1 MTNRLIL
8 FDFDETYYKHRTN
21 QADIPYLKEMESL
34 LQNITA
40 KNNVITAILTG
51 STIESVLQK
60 MSKVNMSYKPQHIF
74 SDLSSKMFTWNNCEY
89 IESDEYK
96 NEVLIEPFLLEDIL
110 DILKHVS
117 SKHKVEFI
125 PQRIFRENETLYN
138 FYLYSSGDTHLDKTI
153 LEDLSQYS
161 KTRDYT
167 MTFNRCNPLAGD
179 PENAYDINFTPKNAG
194 KLIIGFGDSGNDEA
208 FLSYLDHAMI
218 MSNSQDE
225 EMKSKFKN
233 TKYPYYKGIYTHVR
247 EFIEY
252 ENV

>member
-96 NEVLIEPFLLEDIL
+96 KRSVDRTVLIGRYIRY
-110 DILKHVS
+110 I
-117 SKHKVEFI
+117 
-125 PQRIFRENETLYN
+125 
-138 FYLYSSGDTHLDKTI
+138 
-153 LEDLSQYS
+153 
-161 KTRDYT
+161 KTR
-167 MTFNRCNPLAGD
+167 F
-179 PENAYDINFTPKNAG
+179 F
-194 KLIIGFGDSGNDEA
+194 
-208 FLSYLDHAMI
+208 
-218 MSNSQDE
+218 
-225 EMKSKFKN
+225 
-233 TKYPYYKGIYTHVR
+233 
-247 EFIEY
+247 
-252 ENV
+252 